1 MVFVCGGTGGHV
13 FPALAIAEESRKMYP
28 QTKIK
33 FIIKKGGFEERVVKQ
48 AGFDF
53 VGIRAEGFNRLRP
66 LINLR
71 LIYILPMGFVKSF
84 VILLHLKPK
93 LVISTGGYS
102 GVPVLLSAIIQRR
115 QIALQEQ
122 NSYPGITVRFFARF
136 AKVVFIAYNEAR
148 KYLPNK
154 VRIIEVGNPLRA
166 STGGIEKDLRK
177 EYGLAE
183 TDKVLFIFGGS
194 QGARGINNVIKKEAA
209 RIISSKNVVVFWQT
223 GKPDYEEIKI
233 AVSGLGR
240 VHIFPFIENI
250 YDFYRAANLAI
261 CRAGAMTISELG
273 KFGVPAVFVP
283 LPTAA
288 EDHQKKNA
296 VMVESNGAGI
306 CIDQSQANEKLYSAV
321 SGLLND
327 NVRLKEMSVRMRN
340 LFHGNAAP
348 DIATELERIM
358 AA

>member
-13 FPALAIAEESRKMYP
+13 FPALAIAEETRKMYP

-33 FIIKKGGFEERVVKQ
+33 FIIKKGGFEEKVVKQ
-48 AGFDF
+48 AGFLFD
-53 VGIRAEGFNRLRP
+53 GIRAEGFNRSRP

-84 VILLHLKPK
+84 VILLQSKPK

-102 GVPVLLSAIIQRR
+102 GVPVLLSAVIQKR

-136 AKVVFIAYNEAR
+136 AKVVFIACNEAR
-148 KYLPNK
+148 NYLPK
-154 VRIIEVGNPLRA
+154 RVKIIEAGNPMRA
-166 STGGIEKDLRK
+166 STGGIEKNLRK

-183 TDKVLFIFGGS
+183 TDRVLFIFGGS
-194 QGARGINNVIKKEAA
+194 QGARGINNVIKKEVA
-209 RIISSKNVVVFWQT
+209 RIVGSQRVVIFWQT

-233 AVSGLGR
+233 AMSGLGR

-250 YDFYRAANLAI
+250 YDFYRAADLAV

-296 VMVESNGAGI
+296 EMVERNGAGI
-306 CIDQSQANEKLYSAV
+306 CIDQSQANEKLFNTVSA
-321 SGLLND
+321 LLND
-327 NVRLKEMSVRMRN
+327 DVRLKKMSDKMGK
-340 LFHGNAAP
+340 LFHGNAAS
-348 DIATELERIM
+348 DIATELERMM